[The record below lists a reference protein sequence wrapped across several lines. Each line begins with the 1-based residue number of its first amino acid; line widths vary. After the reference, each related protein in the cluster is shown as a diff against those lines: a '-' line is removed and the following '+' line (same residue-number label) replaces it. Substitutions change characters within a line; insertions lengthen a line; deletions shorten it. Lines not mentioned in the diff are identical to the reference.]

1 MVVNREAL
9 NKSLDKYADRFGS
22 FPTIPLLR
30 IHGDEWVIRVIDECL
45 AKNKDVY
52 KLGYIEL
59 PEPGVYID

>member
-1 MVVNREAL
+1 MTMELIKAL
-9 NKSLDKYADRFGS
+9 NNYEDKFGT

-30 IHGDEWVIRVIDECL
+30 QHGDEWVIRVIDECL

-52 KLGYIEL
+52 KLGYLEL